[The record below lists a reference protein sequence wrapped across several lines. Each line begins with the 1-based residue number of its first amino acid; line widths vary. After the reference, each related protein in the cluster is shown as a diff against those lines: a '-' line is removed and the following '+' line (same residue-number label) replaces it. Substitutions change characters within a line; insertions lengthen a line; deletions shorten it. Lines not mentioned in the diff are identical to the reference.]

1 MLVAIVEI
9 SVLLLAIIVA
19 ILLFK
24 IFKNV
29 IHLAINA
36 VLGFLILFM
45 ANFLFGLQ
53 IKITLIPILI
63 CAFAGVLGAFAIIIL
78 NYLKIAFV

>member
-1 MLVAIVEI
+1 MGIMIEILVLI
-9 SVLLLAIIVA
+9 LAILLA

-24 IFKNV
+24 IFKTG

-36 VLGFLILFM
+36 VLGILVLLI
-45 ANFLFGLQ
+45 ANSMLGLQ

-63 CAFAGVLGAFAIIIL
+63 CAFAGIFGAFAVIIL
-78 NYLKIAFV
+78 SYLKIAFV

>member
-1 MLVAIVEI
+1 MIEIIVLI
-9 SVLLLAIIVA
+9 LAILVA

-24 IFKNV
+24 IFKTG

-36 VLGFLILFM
+36 VLGILVLLI
-45 ANFLFGLQ
+45 ANSILGLQ

-63 CAFAGVLGAFAIIIL
+63 CAFAGIFGAFAVIIL
-78 NYLKIAFV
+78 SYLKIAFV